1 MGSVGRKR
9 RYETEAI
16 FDFAM
21 LAKYLSELC
30 YPESKELQELA
41 RRAKLTFIMAAT
53 AEKSDLNTRSIIED
67 QIRECE
73 ECKRWSNDQT
83 CERNGHFTGPCKYS
97 SAAYKAKAIRDHFGM
112 EAVEIIKKYPIKEI
126 R

>member
-83 CERNGHFTGPCKYS
+83 CERNGHFTGLANTVPQ
-97 SAAYKAKAIRDHFGM
+97 
-112 EAVEIIKKYPIKEI
+112 PIKPKPSAI
-126 R
+126 TSAWRPLRSSRNTR